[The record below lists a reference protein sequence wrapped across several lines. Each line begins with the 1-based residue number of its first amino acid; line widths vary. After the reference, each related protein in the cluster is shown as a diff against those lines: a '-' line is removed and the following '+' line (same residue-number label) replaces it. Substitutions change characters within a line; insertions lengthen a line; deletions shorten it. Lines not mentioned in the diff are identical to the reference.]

1 MFFSSFSSA
10 TSEISRKQQWLLKI
24 DIVPVPVYPP
34 KAKPCDVSIPHEA
47 WKICIPRPPTQAILV
62 INPKPSLT
70 PSQDLHATLS
80 TRTVSGPPGRFDL
93 PSQRFAGTV
102 AHQKEFAVVVL
113 DGSGCRPV
121 FWKDLVKQRNI
132 GDPCLLEQKKTQCR
146 GMETH
151 REKIHHRK
159 NPQNPRFGPL
169 VRSNDWEFWS

>member
-80 TRTVSGPPGRFDL
+80 TRTVSGAPGPIRSPFPAFCRDSSPPERICSSRPGRIRL
-93 PSQRFAGTV
+93 SSG
-102 AHQKEFAVVVL
+102 VL
-113 DGSGCRPV
+113 EGFG
-121 FWKDLVKQRNI
+121 
-132 GDPCLLEQKKTQCR
+132 ETKK
-146 GMETH
+146 H
-151 REKIHHRK
+151 R
-159 NPQNPRFGPL
+159 
-169 VRSNDWEFWS
+169 